1 MYISIRRYQVD
12 IHSVDEIVQRVEAE
26 FVPIIRQAP
35 GFIAY
40 YAIDAG
46 GGVVASISIFRDQAG
61 AEESNRRAAGW
72 VKMVGPLFPGAPQ
85 TTAGVVRVQSGG

>member
-1 MYISIRRYQVD
+1 MYISVRRYQVD
-12 IHSVDEIVQRVEAE
+12 AQSVDEIVQRVHTE

-40 YAIDAG
+40 YVVDGG

-61 AEESNRRAAGW
+61 AEESNRRAADW
-72 VKMVGPLFPGAPQ
+72 VRMAGPLFPSAPQ
-85 TTAGVVRVQSGG
+85 VTAGAVQVQSQA